1 VRVFG
6 SVAHGTATEASD
18 VDLLIDVPAGTGLIR
33 VEQIADAVAE
43 VTPWPVD
50 VITSGA
56 ARRRMAHVLDEAVPL
71 RPTTGAASPTPWPQ
85 SPTPT

>member
-1 VRVFG
+1 MRVFG
-6 SVAHGTATEASD
+6 SVARGTATEASD

-33 VEQIADAVAE
+33 VEQIAEAVAE

-56 ARRRMAHVLDEAVPL
+56 SRRRMAHVLDEAVPL
-71 RPTTGAASPTPWPQ
+71 
-85 SPTPT
+85 